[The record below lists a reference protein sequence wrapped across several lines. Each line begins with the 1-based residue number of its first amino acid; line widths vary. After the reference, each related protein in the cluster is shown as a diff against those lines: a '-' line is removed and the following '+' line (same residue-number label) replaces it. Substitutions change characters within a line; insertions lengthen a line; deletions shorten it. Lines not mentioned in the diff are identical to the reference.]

1 MGRDPRLS
9 QGGFFG
15 VRMPR
20 GERRWCARG
29 VIQPLPSLAALG
41 RGGSCSRHDV
51 SLPAPAHQRLEL
63 YPKFSSWGARLK
75 HWCEVTS
82 QGYLRKGLT

>member
-15 VRMPR
+15 VRMPQR
-20 GERRWCARG
+20 SG
-29 VIQPLPSLAALG
+29 G
-41 RGGSCSRHDV
+41 RGGGAPEGLFSRLPAWQPGHDV

-63 YPKFSSWGARLK
+63 HPKFSSWGARLK